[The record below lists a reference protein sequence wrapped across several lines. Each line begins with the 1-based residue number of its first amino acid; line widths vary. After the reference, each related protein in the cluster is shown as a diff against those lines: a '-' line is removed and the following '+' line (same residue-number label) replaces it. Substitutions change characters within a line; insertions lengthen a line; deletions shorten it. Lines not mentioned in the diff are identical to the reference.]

1 MKRRRGGQAVGM
13 AMHRRILLGVDPDF
27 SPRTQLALRVAS
39 ELLDLSAPDARLVL
53 LHVIAVSYDPSVLWR
68 RSPAGGRTF
77 PPAPQQR
84 LQAERALWKAR
95 KALEQWGIA
104 PELVEWLQR
113 RGTVADEIL
122 KVGAELGV
130 DRIVIG
136 SHGDALP
143 RRVWRLLAGSTA
155 RRVARLAPCPVT
167 VVVPATRSRSRSMV
181 GWYREAVTRSL
192 RERPG
197 SLLVF
202 TACDVALAFAPP
214 ERTVG
219 IKEVEAAAS
228 ALERLTNEGL
238 LCCQKIRGELRYFN
252 D

>member
-1 MKRRRGGQAVGM
+1 M
-13 AMHRRILLGVDPDF
+13 AKHKRILLGIDQDF

-53 LHVIAVSYDPSVLWR
+53 LHVIAVSYDPSVHGG
-68 RSPAGGRTF
+68 RSPARGRMF

-84 LQAERALWKAR
+84 LQAERALWQAR
-95 KALEQWGIA
+95 KTLEEWGIA

-113 RGTVADEIL
+113 QGTVADEIL
-122 KVGAELGV
+122 KVASELGV
-130 DRIVIG
+130 ERIVLG
-136 SHGDALP
+136 SHGNALP
-143 RRVWRLLAGSTA
+143 RRVWHLVAGSTA
-155 RRVARLAPCPVT
+155 HRVARLAPCPVT
-167 VVVPATRSRSRSMV
+167 VVVPATRSRTRSMV
-181 GWYREAVTRSL
+181 GWYREAVTRAL
-192 RERPG
+192 REQPS

-219 IKEVEAAAS
+219 IKEVEAAAN
-228 ALERLTNEGL
+228 ALERLANDGL
-238 LCCQKIRGELRYFN
+238 LCCRKVRGELRYFN